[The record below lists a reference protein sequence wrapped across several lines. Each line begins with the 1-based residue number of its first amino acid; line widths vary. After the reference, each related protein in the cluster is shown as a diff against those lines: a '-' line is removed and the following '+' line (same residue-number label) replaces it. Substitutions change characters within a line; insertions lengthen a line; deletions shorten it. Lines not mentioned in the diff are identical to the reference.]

1 MLKFGP
7 YVVDLA
13 AGELQKNGSRIRLQ
27 EKPLRV
33 LVLLAERQ
41 GQLVTREELKNRLWP
56 EETFVDFEAGLN
68 TAVSKLRDAL
78 SDRADKPRYI
88 ETIPRRGYRFLTP
101 VEIVGSSRNST
112 GLLASSAP
120 PGEFPSTA
128 ETIPAPVAPS
138 RPVDETL
145 ASESLTGR
153 PSVEASKQPSMED
166 QIARIRSTHSLWIR
180 ATIAVAALIL
190 LFTVWWLTPLPDPRV
205 TDIFRVTQSG
215 RLDYLVRPAT
225 DRVRIFYVQRA
236 GDHYDLMQA
245 PVNGGEAQKID
256 PPFPNTLVWD
266 VSRDRSRYLITSFA
280 RRGEPAPLWSWPTTG
295 GIPVKIGDIV
305 SGSAA
310 FSPDGRQIAYH
321 IGNDLLIAQVDG
333 SRVRKLASF
342 PAQPDSPV
350 WSPDGSSI
358 RFVLIDPQRNTS
370 SIWEISP
377 DGRNLHRV
385 LPDWQ
390 GLPKQYCPT
399 WTPDG
404 RYFIFVDG
412 SQSVSRLYTLREKQ
426 DWWRRS
432 PRGPFL
438 FAAETTGS
446 WSPLVGLDGRSVYFY
461 GTNFQSDLATLDLST
476 QHFSG
481 VLREQ
486 RSAMLSVSR
495 DGQWVTYI
503 SRVSRGIWASHF
515 DGSAARQIELE
526 NMEGAF
532 PRFSPDNKLIAFTGL
547 RPGMPDAVYIAP
559 SSGGALRSVGQNSDR
574 TSDPDW
580 SPDGSRLVV
589 DRSAADRSVAASPQQ
604 PGSTLAVLDL
614 ATSAVTDLPG
624 SENLR
629 MPRWSPD
636 GRHIAALSD
645 TRTEIRMFD
654 TASHR
659 WSTLAQGK
667 SLGFPVWSADGASLY
682 YQDVL
687 APGEPL
693 YRLQIANGSRTL
705 VASFQSALDNGI
717 SRCVFVALTPEGIPL
732 IAQDRNHSDIYGAR
746 LLLP

>member
-41 GQLVTREELKNRLWP
+41 GQLVTREELRNRLWQ

-78 SDRADKPRYI
+78 SDRADKPRFI

-101 VEIVGSSRNST
+101 VEIVGSSRYSAGDLPANAPRSE
-112 GLLASSAP
+112 AASAP
-120 PGEFPSTA
+120 EN
-128 ETIPAPVAPS
+128 IPAPVAPS
-138 RPVDETL
+138 KSVDDML
-145 ASESLTGR
+145 SSKSSSLEL
-153 PSVEASKQPSMED
+153 SVEPSTED
-166 QIARIRSTHSLWIR
+166 RIARIRSAHALWIR
-180 ATIAVAALIL
+180 AIVAVAALIL

-225 DRVRIFYVQRA
+225 DGVRIFYVQRA

-245 PVNGGEAQKID
+245 PVNGGEAQRID
-256 PPFPNTLVWD
+256 APFPNTLVWD
-266 VSRDRSRYLITSFA
+266 VSPDRSRYLITSFA

-295 GIPVKIGDIV
+295 GIPVRIGDIV

-342 PAQPDSPV
+342 VAQPDSPV
-350 WSPDGSSI
+350 WSPDGTSI
-358 RFVLIDPQRNTS
+358 RFVLDDPERNTS
-370 SIWEISP
+370 SIWEISL
-377 DGRNLHRV
+377 DGRNLHPV
-385 LPDWQ
+385 LPHWQ
-390 GLPKQYCPT
+390 DLPKQYCPT

-404 RYFIFVDG
+404 RYFIFVDS
-412 SQSVSRLYTLREKQ
+412 SQSVSRLYALREKQ
-426 DWWRRS
+426 VWWRRS
-432 PRGPFL
+432 PKGPFL
-438 FAAETTGS
+438 LAAETTGS
-446 WSPLVGLDGRSVYFY
+446 WSPLVSLDGKNAYFY
-461 GTNFQSDLATLDLST
+461 GTNFQSDLATLDPST

-481 VLREQ
+481 VLRDQ
-486 RSAMLSVSR
+486 RTAMLSVSR

-503 SRVSRGIWASHF
+503 SRVSKGLWASHF

-547 RPGMPDAVYIAP
+547 RLGMPEAVYIVP
-559 SSGGALRSVGQNSDR
+559 SSGGAPRSLAPGSTR
-574 TSDPDW
+574 MSDPDW

-589 DRSAADRSVAASPQQ
+589 DRSVASSPQQ
-604 PGSTLAVLDL
+604 QSGSTLAVVDL
-614 ATSAVTDLPG
+614 ATAAVTDLPG
-624 SENLR
+624 AENLR

-636 GRHIAALSD
+636 GRYIAALSD
-645 TRTEIRMFD
+645 ARTEIRLFD
-654 TASHR
+654 TATQR
-659 WSTLAQGK
+659 WSTFAQGK
-667 SLGFPVWSADGASLY
+667 SIGFPVWSADGASLY

-693 YRLQIANGSRTL
+693 YRFQVASGSRTL
-705 VASFQSALDNGI
+705 VASFQGALENGI
-717 SRCVFVALTPEGIPL
+717 SRCVFVALSPEGSPL
-732 IAQDRNHSDIYGAR
+732 IAQDRNHSDIYGGR